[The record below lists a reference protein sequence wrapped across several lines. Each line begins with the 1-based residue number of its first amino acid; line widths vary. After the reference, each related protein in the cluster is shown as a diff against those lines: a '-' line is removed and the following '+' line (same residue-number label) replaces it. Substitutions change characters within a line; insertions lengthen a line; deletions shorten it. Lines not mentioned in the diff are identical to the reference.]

1 MSVTYQYVD
10 RAKCSECGYIWTT
23 VDSRTGMVSDSIVC
37 ACGALSFVDGE
48 LVGMTS
54 VMIPSE
60 TEFKQ
65 VVADDV
71 GIDVNSLIIE
81 QYS

>member
-54 VMIPSE
+54 VMIPNE
-60 TEFKQ
+60 AEFKQ
-65 VVADDV
+65 AVADDV
-71 GIDVNSLIIE
+71 GIDVDSLIIE
-81 QYS
+81 QYI